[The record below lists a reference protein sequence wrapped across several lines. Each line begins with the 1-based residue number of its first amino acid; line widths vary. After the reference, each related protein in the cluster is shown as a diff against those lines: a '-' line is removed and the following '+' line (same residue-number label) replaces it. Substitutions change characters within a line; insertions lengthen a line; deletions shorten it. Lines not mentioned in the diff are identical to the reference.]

1 MSRRYKIEL
10 VNNETGIKKNI
21 KVFKMSF
28 AEAASYAYLEE
39 SKSDP
44 GKYRVAC
51 ITELGKLERYLN
63 L

>member
-10 VNNETGIKKNI
+10 INNETGTKRDIKI
-21 KVFKMSF
+21 FKMSF
-28 AEAASYAYLEE
+28 AEAASHAYLEE
-39 SKSDP
+39 NKGTP
-44 GKYRVAC
+44 GKYRISS

>member
-1 MSRRYKIEL
+1 MSRRYNIEL
-10 VNNETGIKKNI
+10 VNNETGTKKNVKI
-21 KVFKMSF
+21 FKMSF

-39 SKSDP
+39 NKGVP
-44 GKYRVAC
+44 GKYRVAS